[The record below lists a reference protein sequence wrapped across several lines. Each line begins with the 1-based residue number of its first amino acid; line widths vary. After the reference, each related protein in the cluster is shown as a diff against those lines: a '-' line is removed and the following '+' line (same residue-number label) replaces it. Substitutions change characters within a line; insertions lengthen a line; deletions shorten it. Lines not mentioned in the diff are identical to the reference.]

1 MALTALSKHA
11 LLNLLTFGGLAEVGR
26 IAMTCSSW
34 RRMIGDEDEAVFGQ
48 FLTAGQVARC
58 ALSMANPH
66 IFRSYAHVQA
76 HTGLGP
82 KELITKMLLK
92 SWQNARVDSL
102 ESLTLV
108 VQV

>member
-48 FLTAGQVARC
+48 FLTAGQVVVVRC
-58 ALSMANPH
+58 TLSMANPH
-66 IFRSYAHVQA
+66 IFRSYAHV
-76 HTGLGP
+76 
-82 KELITKMLLK
+82 
-92 SWQNARVDSL
+92 
-102 ESLTLV
+102 
-108 VQV
+108 